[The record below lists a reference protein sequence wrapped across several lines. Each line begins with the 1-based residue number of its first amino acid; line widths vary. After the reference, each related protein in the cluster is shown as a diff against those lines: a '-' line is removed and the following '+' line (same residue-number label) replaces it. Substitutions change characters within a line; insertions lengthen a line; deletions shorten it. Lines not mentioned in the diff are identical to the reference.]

1 MRAAYSLFRD
11 PVVAIGVTLKGMRLR
26 RLTVVVWFAAW
37 VGVPH
42 SGSASEPVPVEARRS
57 VSEPTPALPNT
68 ATFGPSRR
76 GSWRIDA
83 NVPQSPGAW
92 ERVRPAQAPTPPPKV
107 SYRRYAA
114 HPYADDSRGF
124 VLRGTAAADER
135 LPGRLHSGRFA
146 ADVGQSGQ
154 QQARASLGLRV
165 ALWRLG
171 FDSTFDSHFTGAG
184 TADRPARSTLVA
196 GNTNGLFAPIL
207 HPRVTW
213 WVGAGINYAGLSDG
227 IGVGPN
233 LTSSVDLFVRRPL
246 VMSARG
252 DVGTIGGTPTL
263 AGRASIG
270 FMLRSFELYVGYEA
284 RRLEPLLLQGPLVGV
299 RAWF

>member
-1 MRAAYSLFRD
+1 M
-11 PVVAIGVTLKGMRLR
+11 M
-26 RLTVVVWFAAW
+26 TVVVSVAAW
-37 VGVPH
+37 VGAPR
-42 SGSASEPVPVEARRS
+42 SGVASEPIAPEAAPS
-57 VSEPTPALPNT
+57 GSEPTATLPNT

-76 GSWRIDA
+76 GDWRIDA

-92 ERVRPAQAPTPPPKV
+92 DRVRPAQAPAPPPQV
-107 SYRRYAA
+107 PYRRYAA

-135 LPGRLHSGRFA
+135 LPGRLHSGRFSA
-146 ADVGQSGQ
+146 EVGQSGPE
-154 QQARASLGLRV
+154 QARASLGLRV
-165 ALWRLG
+165 AFWRLG

-184 TADRPARSTLVA
+184 TADRPARSTLVV

-207 HPRVTW
+207 HPRITW
-213 WVGAGINYAGLSDG
+213 WVGAGINYAGVSDG
-227 IGVGPN
+227 VGVGPN

-252 DVGTIGGTPTL
+252 DVGTVDGTPTM
-263 AGRASIG
+263 AGRGSIG

-284 RRLEPLLLQGPLVGV
+284 RRLDNLLLQGPMVGV